1 MQSVAT
7 FVCCKFVPSVFKIHM
22 ITLLVREPFIVLR
35 GLTLPY
41 SCVCYCV
48 VVLCGPIA
56 RHSYLCFW
64 INRGTFKWQSQE
76 VDHARPLDDAKLFLH
91 ISICIY
97 WLSIYR
103 GSMSPPPPPG
113 LPLKLPVSTTG
124 GWLLNDAQAWYT
136 QVIKCQWFHL
146 WHNCIICES
155 TFHI

>member
-97 WLSIYR
+97 WLSMYR
-103 GSMSPPPPPG
+103 GSMSPPPPRP
-113 LPLKLPVSTTG
+113 PLKIASVYHW
-124 GWLLNDAQAWYT
+124 WLIAEWCTSMVYPSDQMS
-136 QVIKCQWFHL
+136 VISL
-146 WHNCIICES
+146 V
-155 TFHI
+155 T